1 MATAS
6 ADVECRKQW
15 ELERRDS
22 RKAEHREMAGK
33 WEPFLRDLISLET
46 RTSGLR
52 EHS

>member
-15 ELERRDS
+15 ELERRGS
-22 RKAEHREMAGK
+22 RKAEHREKTGR
-33 WEPFLRDLISLET
+33 WEPSLWDPIPYAV
-46 RTSGLR
+46 TSGLR